1 MVMKHAERRGLLGLF
16 LAFAVACLCV
26 VPVGNSPA
34 ANAQETGSLRITKE
48 AGKGFNPA
56 VDTAYFQARQLIG
69 LKETDIEKLGE
80 LSQRRPELLTAEPG
94 YELELGP
101 EHEAATNAT
110 GVALINGLPAGAY
123 QVTEVAK
130 HRGNYSSEESAPF
143 LMYVTAGA
151 VTEVKAKPQALSVS
165 KEALIDAARP
175 GDQVP
180 FKVSANVPRVDV
192 DGRLHQYIFFDGLEP
207 RLAFEA
213 IRNAV
218 IRNAAGE
225 IRLDPNTDFQVSQVG
240 NTVVMSLTQAG
251 LDKLAA
257 ARAGHPE
264 TMVEFDLLTRLR
276 PDATGSAPLRNAI
289 NFAPDG
295 YCIPD
300 QDIADAAYTRDELS
314 CTEAHSPEH
323 SEAVTVLVL
332 PEDSDGGSSKGDP
345 WWVIVL
351 GALGLGALVGSSDGS
366 SDGSSGSSEPGAEG
380 EVPGDGSTT
389 PGQPGSTEDGQVP
402 GEAGETS
409 HSDGSDAQST
419 PAQLA
424 RTGAAVIGIVVIGL
438 LAVLLGIWLMRRK
451 TDEDEEEVDAA
462 DAK

>member
-1 MVMKHAERRGLLGLF
+1 MVLKHAERRGLLGLV
-16 LAFAVACLCV
+16 LAFAVACLCL
-26 VPVGNSPA
+26 VPVGNTPA
-34 ANAQETGSLRITKE
+34 ANAQDTGALRITKE

-69 LKETDIEKLGE
+69 LEETDIEKLGE
-80 LSQRRPELLTAEPG
+80 LSQRQLELLTAEPG
-94 YELELGP
+94 YELGLV
-101 EHEAATNAT
+101 HEAATNT
-110 GVALINGLPAGAY
+110 SGVALINGLPAGAY
-123 QVTEVAK
+123 QVTEVTK
-130 HRGNYSSEESAPF
+130 HRGNYSAEESAPF

-165 KEALIDAARP
+165 IEALVNAARP
-175 GDQVP
+175 GDLVP
-180 FKVSANVPRVDV
+180 FRVSANVPRLDA
-192 DGRLHQYIFFDGLEP
+192 DGRFHQYVFFDELEP

-218 IRNAAGE
+218 IRNTAGE
-225 IRLDPNTDFQVSQVG
+225 IRLDPNTDFQVRQVG